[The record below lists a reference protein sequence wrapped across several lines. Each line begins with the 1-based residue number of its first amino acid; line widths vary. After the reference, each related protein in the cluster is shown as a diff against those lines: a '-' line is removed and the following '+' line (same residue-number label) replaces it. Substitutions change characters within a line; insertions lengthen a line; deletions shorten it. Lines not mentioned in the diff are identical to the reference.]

1 MDITKT
7 MTFTSAEYH
16 MLKLAARGEGKK
28 PEEFLASLLTRFFR
42 AMADLQGI
50 ECPVTVTPEH
60 IHRPGRTTATVAAA
74 EEDPAVLTALGI
86 PATPAAQPDL
96 ALGYEPTPPPA
107 GAHGIL
113 ARAAKLNQNRNP
125 KS

>member
-60 IHRPGRTTATVAAA
+60 IHRPTAAVAA
-74 EEDPAVLTALGI
+74 EEEEPASI
-86 PATPAAQPDL
+86 C
-96 ALGYEPTPPPA
+96 PPPRVPLPVPVPPSLR
-107 GAHGIL
+107 GPGEPIPDPGNIDWDDPETY
-113 ARAAKLNQNRNP
+113 R
-125 KS
+125 

>member
-1 MDITKT
+1 MDATKT
-7 MTFTSAEYH
+7 LSFTSAEYH

-60 IHRPGRTTATVAAA
+60 IHRPGLTHPAAVTEPPTQPRPAAPVA
-74 EEDPAVLTALGI
+74 EERTRLIRPGMTI
-86 PATPAAQPDL
+86 PAGDVDPEDESL
-96 ALGYEPTPPPA
+96 Y
-107 GAHGIL
+107 I
-113 ARAAKLNQNRNP
+113 
-125 KS
+125 

>member
-1 MDITKT
+1 MDATKT
-7 MTFTSAEYH
+7 LSFTSAEYH

-60 IHRPGRTTATVAAA
+60 LHRPGLTRQPAK
-74 EEDPAVLTALGI
+74 ESPAVLTALGL
-86 PATPAAQPDL
+86 PATPAAQPEL
-96 ALGYEPTPPPA
+96 ALGYEPTPAPA

-113 ARAAKLNQNRNP
+113 ARAAKLNQP
-125 KS
+125 KA